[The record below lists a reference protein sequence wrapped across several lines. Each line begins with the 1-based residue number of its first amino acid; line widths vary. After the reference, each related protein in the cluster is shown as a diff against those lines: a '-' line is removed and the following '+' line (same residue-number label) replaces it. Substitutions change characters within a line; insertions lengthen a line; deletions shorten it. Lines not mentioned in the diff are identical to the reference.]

1 MRKFKT
7 YTPTAISKMSERD
20 IRKAY
25 SELRSV
31 ANKRIQRMEKAGLGM
46 RINQKFATIQ
56 QIKESSKW
64 NVESQLAEVSRF
76 LKSERTTVSGEK
88 RFISDFKENMTNRGY
103 GDLVKTT
110 EDVYNMIDFMENMRE
125 QYGDKLFDSG
135 DALDVMQ
142 EAQRLNIPLEKIQQ
156 NYEVFASNISELE
169 SMPTPKSNKTMS
181 ALKVAKLIKKF
192 VL

>member
-46 RINQKFATIQ
+46 GRNQKFATIQ

-181 ALKVAKLIKKF
+181 AIKVAKLIKKF